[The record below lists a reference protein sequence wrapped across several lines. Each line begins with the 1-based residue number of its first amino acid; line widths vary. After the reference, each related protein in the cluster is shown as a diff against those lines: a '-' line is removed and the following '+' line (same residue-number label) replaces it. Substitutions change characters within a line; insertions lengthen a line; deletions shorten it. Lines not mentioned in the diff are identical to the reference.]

1 MASLKDLLVTGTARI
16 LGKIYAGGFVGNL
29 TGNADSATK
38 ASKDSANQQINSTYI
53 KSLSVNGR
61 TITITK
67 GDNSTSSITTQDT
80 NSWRGIQD
88 NLTST
93 ATDQSLSANQGR
105 VLKSLVDGKASSG
118 HGHYLLNTIGDKR
131 SESTTPRSYANNMI
145 FQGLKNSSTIGSP
158 ASSTYSYL
166 LGLKG
171 WSDDS
176 GGKAHELAF
185 NDKGIY
191 HRTGT
196 DSGGWG
202 NWSRVITSA
211 IGDPVY
217 VSKNTPT
224 EPCIWVKLD

>member
-1 MASLKDLLVTGTARI
+1 MNGTWGSWTEVTVQT
-16 LGKIYAGGFVGNL
+16 KVPS
-29 TGNADSATK
+29 NAKFT
-38 ASKDSANQQINSTYI
+38 
-53 KSLSVNGR
+53 
-61 TITITK
+61 
-67 GDNSTSSITTQDT
+67 DT
-80 NSWRGIQD
+80 NTWRGIQD